1 MNRRHLGCIAIVVD
15 DYDRAIDFY
24 VGALGFELREDSP
37 RGDGKRWVRVAPHG
51 AETALLLAQAANDAQ
66 RARIGDQT
74 GGRVGFFLHTDD
86 FRRDHAAMSAK
97 GVRFLEDPREEAYGT
112 VAVFED
118 PYGNKWDLLELRA

>member
-1 MNRRHLGCIAIVVD
+1 MNRQHLGCIAIVVD

-24 VGALGFELREDSP
+24 TGALGFELREDSP
-37 RGDGKRWVRVAPHG
+37 RGDGKRWVLVAPHG
-51 AETALLLAQAANDAQ
+51 AETALLLAQAANDVQ

>member
-1 MNRRHLGCIAIVVD
+1 MDRRHLGCIAIVVD

-24 VGALGFELREDSP
+24 TGALGFELREDSP
-37 RGDGKRWVRVAPHG
+37 RGDGKRWVLVAPHG
-51 AETALLLAQAANDAQ
+51 AETALLLAQAANDVQ